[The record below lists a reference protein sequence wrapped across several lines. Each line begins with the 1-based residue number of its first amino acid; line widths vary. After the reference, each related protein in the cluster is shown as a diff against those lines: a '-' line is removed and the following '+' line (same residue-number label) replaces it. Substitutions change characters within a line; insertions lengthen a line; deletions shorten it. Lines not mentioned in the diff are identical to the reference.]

1 MRFLVYFCL
10 LGRLFWGELAAAQT
24 VLRFEAYFGEEKLEL
39 GRFYKI
45 SERDSVAVEVL
56 RFYLADLKLLGAN
69 KTLFEDAVKAHLIDW
84 EVPGSCLIDLK
95 KPFAASELKGLGFNL
110 GIDSLTNVSG
120 ALGGDLDPTTGMYW
134 TWQSGYINFKLE
146 GVSNLSAARKN
157 QFHLHLGGYAT
168 PYNAM
173 RRVQLLAPPKAAA
186 EASANKGGHWVLR
199 MDLKSFI
206 IACDLRKNHSIM
218 SPSATANQLAEI
230 VSKKF
235 VLINEK

>member
-1 MRFLVYFCL
+1 MRFLVCFCL

-24 VLRFEAYFGEEKLEL
+24 VLRFEAYFGDEKLEL
-39 GRFYKI
+39 GRYYKI
-45 SERDSVAVEVL
+45 TEKDSVAVEVL
-56 RFYLADLKLLGAN
+56 RFYLADLSLLGAN
-69 KTLFEDAVKAHLIDW
+69 KTLLEDSVKAHLIDW

-95 KPFAASELKGLGFNL
+95 KPFAASELKGLGFSL

-120 ALGGDLDPTTGMYW
+120 ALGDDLDPTTGMYW

-157 QFHLHLGGYAT
+157 QFHLHLGGYAA
-168 PYNAM
+168 PHNAL
-173 RRVQLLAPPKAAA
+173 RRVTLQTPKT
-186 EASANKGGHWVLR
+186 EASTKGQWVIR

-206 IACDLRKNHSIM
+206 IESDLRKNHSIM
-218 SPSATANQLAEI
+218 SPSATSSQLSEN

>member
-1 MRFLVYFCL
+1 MRFLVCFCL
-10 LGRLFWGELAAAQT
+10 LGSLFWGELAAAQT

-45 SERDSVAVEVL
+45 TEKDSVAVEVL
-56 RFYLADLKLLGAN
+56 RFYLADLSLLGAN
-69 KTLFEDAVKAHLIDW
+69 KTLLEDSVKAHLIDW

-95 KPFAASELKGLGFNL
+95 KPFAASELKGLGFSL

-157 QFHLHLGGYAT
+157 QFHLHLGGYAA
-168 PYNAM
+168 PHNAL
-173 RRVQLLAPPKAAA
+173 RRVTLQTPKT
-186 EASANKGGHWVLR
+186 EASTKGHWVIR

-206 IACDLRKNHSIM
+206 IESDLRKNHSIM
-218 SPSATANQLAEI
+218 SPSATSNQLSEN

>member
-1 MRFLVYFCL
+1 
-10 LGRLFWGELAAAQT
+10 
-24 VLRFEAYFGEEKLEL
+24 
-39 GRFYKI
+39 
-45 SERDSVAVEVL
+45 VEVL
-56 RFYLADLKLLGAN
+56 RFYLADLRLLGAN

-157 QFHLHLGGYAT
+157 QFHLHLGGYAAPHNALLRVTLQT
-168 PYNAM
+168 P
-173 RRVQLLAPPKAAA
+173 KT
-186 EASANKGGHWVLR
+186 EASTKGQWVIR

>member
-1 MRFLVYFCL
+1 MRFLVCFCL
-10 LGRLFWGELAAAQT
+10 LGSLFWGELAAAQT

-45 SERDSVAVEVL
+45 TEKDSVAVEVL
-56 RFYLADLKLLGAN
+56 RFYLADLSLLGAN
-69 KTLFEDAVKAHLIDW
+69 KTLLEDSVKAHLIDW

-95 KPFAASELKGLGFNL
+95 KPFAASELKGLGFSL

-157 QFHLHLGGYAT
+157 QFHLHLGGYAA
-168 PYNAM
+168 PHNAL
-173 RRVQLLAPPKAAA
+173 RRVTLQTPKT
-186 EASANKGGHWVLR
+186 EASTKGQWVIR

-206 IACDLRKNHSIM
+206 IESDLRKNHSIM
-218 SPSATANQLAEI
+218 SPSATSSQLSEN

>member
-1 MRFLVYFCL
+1 MRFLVCFCL

-45 SERDSVAVEVL
+45 TEKDSVAVEVL
-56 RFYLADLKLLGAN
+56 RFYLADLSLLGAN
-69 KTLFEDAVKAHLIDW
+69 KTLLEDSVKAHLIDW

-95 KPFAASELKGLGFNL
+95 KPFAASELKGLGFSL

-120 ALGGDLDPTTGMYW
+120 ALGDDLDPTTGMYW

-146 GVSNLSAARKN
+146 GVSNLSTARKN
-157 QFHLHLGGYAT
+157 QFHLHLGGYAA
-168 PYNAM
+168 PHNAL
-173 RRVQLLAPPKAAA
+173 RRVALQTPKK
-186 EASANKGGHWVLR
+186 EASTKGQWVIR

-206 IACDLRKNHSIM
+206 IESDLRKNHSIM
-218 SPSATANQLAEI
+218 SPSATSSQLSEN

>member
-24 VLRFEAYFGEEKLEL
+24 VLRFEAYFGDEKLEL

-69 KTLFEDAVKAHLIDW
+69 KTLLEDSVKAHLIDW

-95 KPFAASELKGLGFNL
+95 KPFAASELKGLGFSL

-120 ALGGDLDPTTGMYW
+120 ALGDDLDPTTGMYW

-157 QFHLHLGGYAT
+157 QFHLHLGGYAA
-168 PYNAM
+168 PHNAL
-173 RRVQLLAPPKAAA
+173 RRVTLQTPKK
-186 EASANKGGHWVLR
+186 EASTKGQWVIR

-206 IACDLRKNHSIM
+206 IESDLRKNHSIM
-218 SPSATANQLAEI
+218 SPSATSSQLSEN

>member
-1 MRFLVYFCL
+1 MRFLVCFCL
-10 LGRLFWGELAAAQT
+10 LGSLFWGELAAAQT

-45 SERDSVAVEVL
+45 TEKDSVAVEVL
-56 RFYLADLKLLGAN
+56 RFYLADLSLLGAN
-69 KTLFEDAVKAHLIDW
+69 KTLLEDSVKAHLIDW

-95 KPFAASELKGLGFNL
+95 KPFAASELKGLGFSL

-157 QFHLHLGGYAT
+157 QFHLHLGGYAA
-168 PYNAM
+168 PHNAL
-173 RRVQLLAPPKAAA
+173 RRVTLQAPKT
-186 EASANKGGHWVLR
+186 EASTKGHWVIR

-206 IACDLRKNHSIM
+206 IESDLRKNHSIM
-218 SPSATANQLAEI
+218 SPSATSNQLSEN

>member
-1 MRFLVYFCL
+1 M
-10 LGRLFWGELAAAQT
+10 GSLFWGELAAAQT

-45 SERDSVAVEVL
+45 TEKDSVAVEVL
-56 RFYLADLKLLGAN
+56 RFYLADLSLLGAN
-69 KTLFEDAVKAHLIDW
+69 KTLLEDSVKAHLIDW

-95 KPFAASELKGLGFNL
+95 KPFAASELKGLGFSL

-157 QFHLHLGGYAT
+157 QFHLHLGGYAA
-168 PYNAM
+168 PHNAL
-173 RRVQLLAPPKAAA
+173 RRVTLQTPKT
-186 EASANKGGHWVLR
+186 EASTKGHWVIR

-206 IACDLRKNHSIM
+206 IESDLRKNHSIM
-218 SPSATANQLAEI
+218 SPSATSNQLSEN

>member
-1 MRFLVYFCL
+1 MRFLVCFCL

-45 SERDSVAVEVL
+45 TEKDSVAVEVL
-56 RFYLADLKLLGAN
+56 RFYLADLSLLGAN
-69 KTLFEDAVKAHLIDW
+69 KTLLEDSVKAHLIDW

-95 KPFAASELKGLGFNL
+95 KPFAASELKGLGFSL

-120 ALGGDLDPTTGMYW
+120 ALGDDLDPTTGMYW

-157 QFHLHLGGYAT
+157 QFHLHLGGYAA
-168 PYNAM
+168 PHNAL
-173 RRVQLLAPPKAAA
+173 RRVTLQTPKT
-186 EASANKGGHWVLR
+186 EASTKGHWVIR

-206 IACDLRKNHSIM
+206 IESDLRKNHSIM
-218 SPSATANQLAEI
+218 SPSATSSQLSEN

>member
-1 MRFLVYFCL
+1 MRFLVCFCL
-10 LGRLFWGELAAAQT
+10 LGSLFWGELAAAQT

-45 SERDSVAVEVL
+45 TEKDSVAVEVL
-56 RFYLADLKLLGAN
+56 RFYLADLSLLGAN
-69 KTLFEDAVKAHLIDW
+69 KTLLEDSVKAHLIDW

-95 KPFAASELKGLGFNL
+95 KPFAASELKGLGFSL

-157 QFHLHLGGYAT
+157 QFHLHLGGYAA
-168 PYNAM
+168 PHNAL
-173 RRVQLLAPPKAAA
+173 RRVTLQTPKT
-186 EASANKGGHWVLR
+186 EASTKGHWVIR

-206 IACDLRKNHSIM
+206 IESDLRKNHSIM
-218 SPSATANQLAEI
+218 SPSATSSQLSEN

>member
-1 MRFLVYFCL
+1 MRFLVCFCL
-10 LGRLFWGELAAAQT
+10 LGSLFWGELAAAQT

-45 SERDSVAVEVL
+45 TEKDSVAVEVL
-56 RFYLADLKLLGAN
+56 RFYLADLSLLGAN
-69 KTLFEDAVKAHLIDW
+69 KTLLEDSAKAHLIDW

-95 KPFAASELKGLGFNL
+95 KPFAASELKGLGFSL

-157 QFHLHLGGYAT
+157 QFHLHLGGYAA
-168 PYNAM
+168 PHNAL
-173 RRVQLLAPPKAAA
+173 RRVTLQTPKT
-186 EASANKGGHWVLR
+186 EASTKGQWVIR

-206 IACDLRKNHSIM
+206 IESDLRKNHSIM
-218 SPSATANQLAEI
+218 SPSATSNQLSEN